1 MAFAGLPVSGT
12 EDVVD
17 LNFFKTYTL
26 PLIKLA
32 IQEFLKVDTIEVT
45 LPLNIIGSTITS
57 NIKVFKLFNFKTFL
71 RKHKLNIQKYGYVD
85 YCDICW
91 IDRN

>member
-17 LNFFKTYTL
+17 LDFFKTYTL

-32 IQEFLKVDTIEVT
+32 IQEFLKVDIVEITT
-45 LPLNIIGSTITS
+45 NMTGSTVTNIT
-57 NIKVFKLFNFKTFL
+57 KVF
-71 RKHKLNIQKYGYVD
+71 I
-85 YCDICW
+85 
-91 IDRN
+91 